1 MNEKEVEKKLILYSS
16 QMGSILFKNN
26 VGMAFKEINGKK
38 YPIHFGLCEG
48 SSDLIGWT
56 PIVITPDMVGKKVA
70 LFTAVEVKLNK
81 NGKYRATEKQKNF
94 IKAVIDAG
102 GLATIAD
109 SYDDFDKMLDNFKNN
124 S

>member
-1 MNEKEVEKKLILYSS
+1 MNEKEVEKKLILYASKV
-16 QMGSILFKNN
+16 GSTVFKNN

-70 LFTAVEVKLNK
+70 VFTAVEVKLNK
-81 NGKYRATEKQKNF
+81 NGKYKATEKQKNF
-94 IKAVIDAG
+94 IKAVLDNG

-109 SYDDFDKMLDNFKNN
+109 SYEDFDKMLDIYKMT
-124 S
+124 

>member
-1 MNEKEVEKKLILYSS
+1 MNEKEVEKKLILHAS
-16 QMGSILFKNN
+16 QVGSTVFKNN

-70 LFTAVEVKLNK
+70 LFTAVEVKLDK

-94 IKAVIDAG
+94 ITAVISAG

-109 SYDDFDKMLDNFKNN
+109 CNEDFDKMLDNFKNN